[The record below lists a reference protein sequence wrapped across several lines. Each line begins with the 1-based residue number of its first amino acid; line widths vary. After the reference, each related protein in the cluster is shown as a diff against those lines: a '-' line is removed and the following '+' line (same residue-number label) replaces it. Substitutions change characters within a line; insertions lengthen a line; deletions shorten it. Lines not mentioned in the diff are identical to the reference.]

1 MTTETKFVDLVRQ
14 MRQTQRTYF
23 DTRDRELLDR
33 SKSLER
39 QVDRALL
46 EMEQP
51 EVFAGLNVMD
61 SES

>member
-1 MTTETKFVDLVRQ
+1 MTHDRFVSLVRQ
-14 MRQTQRTYF
+14 MRETQRTYF

-46 EMEQP
+46 EMDQP
-51 EVFAGLNVMD
+51 AVFEALQNPGV
-61 SES
+61 ES